1 MGFWY
6 LLAIVV
12 GIGLY
17 VKFTFFNQ
25 QLQWKFILSIQ
36 LTIIGI
42 ALILFGIFMLTPI
55 STRLIDIL
63 FQ

>member
-1 MGFWY
+1 MGLWY
-6 LLAIVV
+6 MLAIVV

-17 VKFTFFNQ
+17 IKFTFFNQ
-25 QLQWKFILSIQ
+25 QLQWKVILSIQ

-42 ALILFGIFMLTPI
+42 ALILFGIFMLLPI

-63 FQ
+63 FS